1 MTTDFL
7 IIGLFLLCAKLLE
20 GAASRFKQSSLLAY
34 LVVGI
39 VLGIWFEPGEEAK
52 LFFEVGVL
60 FLFFLIGID
69 EIDISGFVET
79 LRGRFFVAALVSFA
93 IPFAANLAI
102 FLYVIGLSAANAVTL
117 ASLMGLSSLGIA
129 ARVLGDLGRLKEPVG
144 LEIFTTVV
152 MVEIVGLL
160 VAGFALEESSH
171 PGELGGWKIAILL
184 GEIILFVAASWVL
197 SAKVVPRVLVFL
209 RRIIG
214 APQLASALMVG
225 SMFIVVWG
233 AHEIGMD
240 EALAALVFG
249 MVNSGLPRRLRNDIL
264 PSIRGLSQGVFVPLF
279 FASAGT
285 QVDLSF
291 TNLPVST
298 LATVIPV
305 VILAKAAGSL
315 MGVTVARLS
324 RRLAVAS
331 GSVSDYGAT
340 VLETM
345 AAYSPGVNKVGLWW
359 PGIEVVNVQQV
370 EVKKQEV
377 TIDEDAAGVGDWL
390 GWGRVTMAVAL
401 MAISTFFVVIMA
413 KRLVVPAEQERE
425 RISAR
430 EAHEER
436 GRAAERE
443 YAADIERYK
452 SAEAVYQGAL
462 RRWRAE
468 KTVGPAPIRPIK
480 PHRPAKPGFVER
492 AGAAVEMGGFIMV
505 ALAGPVGV
513 AMTLGLVE
521 WDVPYIMLSVGF
533 SAEVTR
539 WIGRIW

>member
-1 MTTDFL
+1 MTSDFL
-7 IIGLFLLCAKLLE
+7 IIGLVLVCAKLLE
-20 GAASRFKQSSLLAY
+20 GAAVRFKQSSLLAY

-39 VLGIWFEPGEEAK
+39 ILGIWFEPGEEAK

-69 EIDISGFVET
+69 EIDISGFVDT

-93 IPFAANLAI
+93 VPFAANLAV
-102 FLYVIGLSAANAVTL
+102 FLYLLDLSAPNAVTL

-160 VAGFALEESSH
+160 VAGFALEESAH
-171 PGELGGWKIAILL
+171 PGGLGGWQIAVLL
-184 GEIILFVAASWVL
+184 GEIILFVVASWLL
-197 SAKVVPRVLVFL
+197 SAKVVPRLLVSL

-214 APQLASALMVG
+214 APQLAPALMVG
-225 SMFIVVWG
+225 SLFIVVWG

-249 MVNSGLPRRLRNDIL
+249 MVNSGLPRRLRNEIL

-291 TNLPVST
+291 TNLPAST

-305 VILAKAAGSL
+305 VILAKAVGSL

-331 GSVSDYGAT
+331 GIMGKGVIEIAFLNILLEHQVISQDMFSLLTILMIGFIFAVPPIMGLAIRKSDEVQRATLPTSIVPSFARFSLQGLTVNNILEKGRRFADANLTVQQFMELWAGHERQDYVVAQGQGKLAGILSLRRVRRLPQDTWPNIRIGSLLNRRPILTYPDKPLEDFLEQMAEHSVTVFPVVDRESGALLGSVGAND

-345 AAYSPGVNKVGLWW
+345 
-359 PGIEVVNVQQV
+359 IEG
-370 EVKKQEV
+370 E
-377 TIDEDAAGVGDWL
+377 A
-390 GWGRVTMAVAL
+390 
-401 MAISTFFVVIMA
+401 SH
-413 KRLVVPAEQERE
+413 
-425 RISAR
+425 SA
-430 EAHEER
+430 
-436 GRAAERE
+436 
-443 YAADIERYK
+443 
-452 SAEAVYQGAL
+452 
-462 RRWRAE
+462 
-468 KTVGPAPIRPIK
+468 
-480 PHRPAKPGFVER
+480 
-492 AGAAVEMGGFIMV
+492 
-505 ALAGPVGV
+505 
-513 AMTLGLVE
+513 
-521 WDVPYIMLSVGF
+521 
-533 SAEVTR
+533 
-539 WIGRIW
+539 

>member
-1 MTTDFL
+1 MTSDFL
-7 IIGLFLLCAKLLE
+7 IIGLVLVCAKLLE
-20 GAASRFKQSSLLAY
+20 GAAVRFKQSSLLAY

-39 VLGIWFEPGEEAK
+39 ILGIWFEPGEEAK

-69 EIDISGFVET
+69 EIDISGFVDT

-93 IPFAANLAI
+93 VPFAANLAV
-102 FLYVIGLSAANAVTL
+102 FLYLLDLSAPNAVTL

-160 VAGFALEESSH
+160 VAGFALEESAH
-171 PGELGGWKIAILL
+171 PGGLGGWQIAVLL
-184 GEIILFVAASWVL
+184 GEIILFVVASWLL
-197 SAKVVPRVLVFL
+197 SAKVVPRLLVSL

-214 APQLASALMVG
+214 APQLAPALMVG
-225 SMFIVVWG
+225 SLFIVVWG

-249 MVNSGLPRRLRNDIL
+249 MVNSGLPRRLRNEIL

-291 TNLPVST
+291 TNLPAST

-305 VILAKAAGSL
+305 VILAKAVGSL

-331 GSVSDYGAT
+331 GIMGKGVIEIAFLNILLEHQVISQDMFSLLTILMIGFIFAVPPIMGLAIRKSDEVQRATLPTSIVPSFARFSLQGLTVNNILEKGRRFADANLTVQQFMELWAGHERQDYVVAEGQGKLAGILSLRRVRRLPQDTWPNIRIGSLLNRRPILTYPDKPLEDFLEQMAEHSVTVFPVVDRESGALLGSVGAND

-345 AAYSPGVNKVGLWW
+345 
-359 PGIEVVNVQQV
+359 IEG
-370 EVKKQEV
+370 
-377 TIDEDAAGVGDWL
+377 DA
-390 GWGRVTMAVAL
+390 
-401 MAISTFFVVIMA
+401 SH
-413 KRLVVPAEQERE
+413 
-425 RISAR
+425 SA
-430 EAHEER
+430 
-436 GRAAERE
+436 
-443 YAADIERYK
+443 
-452 SAEAVYQGAL
+452 
-462 RRWRAE
+462 
-468 KTVGPAPIRPIK
+468 
-480 PHRPAKPGFVER
+480 
-492 AGAAVEMGGFIMV
+492 
-505 ALAGPVGV
+505 
-513 AMTLGLVE
+513 
-521 WDVPYIMLSVGF
+521 
-533 SAEVTR
+533 
-539 WIGRIW
+539 

>member
-1 MTTDFL
+1 MTSDFL
-7 IIGLFLLCAKLLE
+7 IIGLVLVCAKLLE
-20 GAASRFKQSSLLAY
+20 GAAVRFKQSSLLAY

-39 VLGIWFEPGEEAK
+39 ILGIWFEPGEEAK

-69 EIDISGFVET
+69 EIDISGFVDT

-93 IPFAANLAI
+93 VPFAANLAV
-102 FLYVIGLSAANAVTL
+102 FLYLLDLSAPNAVTL

-160 VAGFALEESSH
+160 VAGFALEESAH
-171 PGELGGWKIAILL
+171 PGGLGGWQIAVLL
-184 GEIILFVAASWVL
+184 GEIILFVVASWLL
-197 SAKVVPRVLVFL
+197 SAKVVPRLLVSL

-214 APQLASALMVG
+214 APQLAPALMVG
-225 SMFIVVWG
+225 SLFIVVWG

-249 MVNSGLPRRLRNDIL
+249 MVNSGLPRRLRNEIL

-291 TNLPVST
+291 TNLPAST

-305 VILAKAAGSL
+305 VILAKAVGSL

-331 GSVSDYGAT
+331 GIMGKGVIEIAFLNILLEHQVISQDMFSLLTILMIGFIFAVPPIMGLAIRKSDEVQRATLPTSIVPSFARFSLQGLTVNNILEKGRRFADANLTVQQFMELWAGHERQDYVVAEGQGKLAGILSLRRVRRLPQDTWPNIRISSLLNRRPILTYPDKPLEDFLEQMAEHSVTVFPVVDRESGALLGSVGAND

-345 AAYSPGVNKVGLWW
+345 
-359 PGIEVVNVQQV
+359 IEG
-370 EVKKQEV
+370 E
-377 TIDEDAAGVGDWL
+377 A
-390 GWGRVTMAVAL
+390 
-401 MAISTFFVVIMA
+401 SH
-413 KRLVVPAEQERE
+413 
-425 RISAR
+425 SA
-430 EAHEER
+430 
-436 GRAAERE
+436 
-443 YAADIERYK
+443 
-452 SAEAVYQGAL
+452 
-462 RRWRAE
+462 
-468 KTVGPAPIRPIK
+468 
-480 PHRPAKPGFVER
+480 
-492 AGAAVEMGGFIMV
+492 
-505 ALAGPVGV
+505 
-513 AMTLGLVE
+513 
-521 WDVPYIMLSVGF
+521 
-533 SAEVTR
+533 
-539 WIGRIW
+539 

>member
-1 MTTDFL
+1 MTSDFL
-7 IIGLFLLCAKLLE
+7 IIGLVLVCAKLLE
-20 GAASRFKQSSLLAY
+20 GAAVRFKQSSLLAY

-39 VLGIWFEPGEEAK
+39 ILGIWFEPGEEAK

-69 EIDISGFVET
+69 EIDISGFVDT

-93 IPFAANLAI
+93 IPFAANLAV
-102 FLYVIGLSAANAVTL
+102 FLYLLDLSAPNAVTL

-160 VAGFALEESSH
+160 VAGFALEESAH
-171 PGELGGWKIAILL
+171 PGGLGGWQIAVLL
-184 GEIILFVAASWVL
+184 GEIILFVVASWLL
-197 SAKVVPRVLVFL
+197 SAKVVPRLLVSL

-214 APQLASALMVG
+214 APQLAPALMVG
-225 SMFIVVWG
+225 SLFIVVWG

-249 MVNSGLPRRLRNDIL
+249 MVNSGLPRRLRNEIL

-291 TNLPVST
+291 TNLPAST

-305 VILAKAAGSL
+305 VILAKAVGSL

-331 GSVSDYGAT
+331 GIMGKGVIEIAFLNILLEHQVISQDMFSLLTILMIGFIFAVPPIMGLAIRKSDEVQRATLPTSIVPSFARFSLQGLTVNNILEKGRRFADANLTVQQFMELWAGHERQDYVVAEGQGKLAGILSLRRVRRLPQDTWPNIRIGSLLNRRPILTYPDKPLEDFLEQMAEHSVTVFPVVDRESGALLGSVGAND

-345 AAYSPGVNKVGLWW
+345 
-359 PGIEVVNVQQV
+359 IEG
-370 EVKKQEV
+370 E
-377 TIDEDAAGVGDWL
+377 A
-390 GWGRVTMAVAL
+390 
-401 MAISTFFVVIMA
+401 SH
-413 KRLVVPAEQERE
+413 
-425 RISAR
+425 SA
-430 EAHEER
+430 
-436 GRAAERE
+436 
-443 YAADIERYK
+443 
-452 SAEAVYQGAL
+452 
-462 RRWRAE
+462 
-468 KTVGPAPIRPIK
+468 
-480 PHRPAKPGFVER
+480 
-492 AGAAVEMGGFIMV
+492 
-505 ALAGPVGV
+505 
-513 AMTLGLVE
+513 
-521 WDVPYIMLSVGF
+521 
-533 SAEVTR
+533 
-539 WIGRIW
+539 

>member
-1 MTTDFL
+1 MTTEFL

-20 GAASRFKQSSLLAY
+20 GVATRFKQSSLLAY

-39 VLGIWFEPGEEAK
+39 ILGIWFEPGEEAK

-69 EIDISGFVET
+69 EIDISGFVGT
-79 LRGRFFVAALVSFA
+79 LRGRFFAAAFVSFA
-93 IPFAANLAI
+93 VPFTANLLV
-102 FLYVIGLSAANAVTL
+102 FLYLLELSGPNAVTL

-129 ARVLGDLGRLKEPVG
+129 ARVLGDMGRLKEPVG

-160 VAGFALEESSH
+160 VAGFALEESAH
-171 PGELGGWKIAILL
+171 PGGLGGWKIAILL
-184 GEIILFVAASWVL
+184 GEIILFVVASWVL
-197 SAKVVPRVLVFL
+197 SAKVVPWVLVTL

-291 TNLPVST
+291 INLPAST

-305 VILAKAAGSL
+305 VIFAKAAGSL

-324 RRLAVAS
+324 RPLAVAS
-331 GSVSDYGAT
+331 GIMGKGVIEIAFLHILLDHGVIDREMFSLLTLLMIAFIFIVPPIMGLTIKRSDESTHPTLPTSIVPSFARFSLQGLT
-340 VLETM
+340 VDGILEKGRRFADAKLT
-345 AAYSPGVNKVGLWW
+345 
-359 PGIEVVNVQQV
+359 VQQFM
-370 EVKKQEV
+370 ELW
-377 TIDEDAAGVGDWL
+377 AGHERQDYVITEGQGKL
-390 GWGRVTMAVAL
+390 AGTLSLRRVR
-401 MAISTFFVVIMA
+401 
-413 KRLVVPAEQERE
+413 RLPQDTWPNI
-425 RISAR
+425 RISSLLNRRPVLTYPDEPLEDFLEQMAEHSVTVFPVVDR
-430 EAHEER
+430 E
-436 GRAAERE
+436 
-443 YAADIERYK
+443 
-452 SAEAVYQGAL
+452 SGAL
-462 RRWRAE
+462 
-468 KTVGPAPIRPIK
+468 
-480 PHRPAKPGFVER
+480 
-492 AGAAVEMGGFIMV
+492 
-505 ALAGPVGV
+505 
-513 AMTLGLVE
+513 LG
-521 WDVPYIMLSVGF
+521 SVGANDVL
-533 SAEVTR
+533 STMLEGGAPSH
-539 WIGRIW
+539 

>member
-20 GAASRFKQSSLLAY
+20 GAASRFKQSSLIAY

-93 IPFAANLAI
+93 VPFAANLAV
-102 FLYVIGLSAANAVTL
+102 FLYVIDLSAANAITL

-171 PGELGGWKIAILL
+171 PGELGGWKIAFLL

-291 TNLPVST
+291 TNLPAST

-305 VILAKAAGSL
+305 VIFAKAAGSL

-331 GSVSDYGAT
+331 GIMGKGVIEIAFLHILLESGVIDREMFSLLTLLMIAFIFVVPPIMGLAIRRDDRTRHETLPTSILPSFARFSLQGLT
-340 VLETM
+340 VENILEKGRRFANANLT
-345 AAYSPGVNKVGLWW
+345 
-359 PGIEVVNVQQV
+359 VQQFMELWAGHERQDYV
-370 EVKKQEV
+370 VIEGQAKLAGILSLRKVRRLPQETWSNIRIGSLLNRRPV
-377 TIDEDAAGVGDWL
+377 LTYPDEPLEDFL
-390 GWGRVTMAVAL
+390 EL
-401 MAISTFFVVIMA
+401 MAEYSVTVFPVVD
-413 KRLVVPAEQERE
+413 RE
-425 RISAR
+425 S
-430 EAHEER
+430 
-436 GRAAERE
+436 
-443 YAADIERYK
+443 
-452 SAEAVYQGAL
+452 GAL
-462 RRWRAE
+462 
-468 KTVGPAPIRPIK
+468 
-480 PHRPAKPGFVER
+480 
-492 AGAAVEMGGFIMV
+492 
-505 ALAGPVGV
+505 
-513 AMTLGLVE
+513 LG
-521 WDVPYIMLSVGF
+521 SVGANDVL
-533 SAEVTR
+533 STMIEGEASH
-539 WIGRIW
+539 